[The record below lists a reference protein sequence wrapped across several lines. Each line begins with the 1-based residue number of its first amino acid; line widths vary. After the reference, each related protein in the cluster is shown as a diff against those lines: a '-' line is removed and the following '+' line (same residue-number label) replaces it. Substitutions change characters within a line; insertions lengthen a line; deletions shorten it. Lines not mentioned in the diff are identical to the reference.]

1 MWWHSF
7 LCGGRE
13 VASATAAIVKCM
25 QWARVWVQLQFT
37 RQKGERSSVSL
48 RGRLWHGRCCHAWSG
63 ACQNKTD
70 EQTYWDQIQLPHC
83 EYCLKSWNLVPDR
96 TTFVRWLDGWKEWK
110 KKMVGRVFQSI
121 KRRHARQVTHSSPK
135 INVCAWSGPRKV
147 NHMLN
152 IL

>member
-110 KKMVGRVFQSI
+110 KRWWAGCFSRSKEDMPVRWHIPPPKLTFVHGVGPGKSTI
-121 KRRHARQVTHSSPK
+121 
-135 INVCAWSGPRKV
+135 C
-147 NHMLN
+147 
-152 IL
+152 